1 MSVSTKNTPKIRK
14 SRKNDE
20 SFSKKYERRD
30 SSSEKPRKHI
40 SLKNLFYE
48 IEPKQKIYKNLTI
61 INYITNTNERKY
73 SAKTALSNS
82 PVDINDY
89 DLYMI
94 NKYEENLNDSLS
106 FISDFDLEEE
116 RNKLNDSFSS
126 CDNNENSVEQIE
138 IKTKTN
144 KINNDNEEFDFELEK
159 EWNEIKELLLKK
171 DSLH

>member
-14 SRKNDE
+14 TRKNDE
-20 SFSKKYERRD
+20 SFLKKYERRD

-40 SLKNLFYE
+40 SLKNIFYE
-48 IEPKQKIYKNLTI
+48 IEPKKKIYKNLTI

-89 DLYMI
+89 DLCMI
-94 NKYEENLNDSLS
+94 NKYYENLNDSLS
-106 FISDFDLEEE
+106 FISDFDLEEDK
-116 RNKLNDSFSS
+116 NKLNESFSS

-144 KINNDNEEFDFELEK
+144 KINNDDEEFDFELEK
-159 EWNEIKELLLKK
+159 EWNDIKELLLRK

>member
-14 SRKNDE
+14 TRKNDE
-20 SFSKKYERRD
+20 SFLKKYERRD

-40 SLKNLFYE
+40 SLKDVFYE

-89 DLYMI
+89 DLCMI
-94 NKYEENLNDSLS
+94 NKYDENINDSLS
-106 FISDFDLEEE
+106 FISDFDLEEDK
-116 RNKLNDSFSS
+116 NKLNDSFSS

-144 KINNDNEEFDFELEK
+144 KINNDNEEFNFELEK
-159 EWNEIKELLLKK
+159 EWNDIKESLLRK
-171 DSLH
+171 DSLY

>member
-40 SLKNLFYE
+40 SLKDVFYE

-89 DLYMI
+89 DLCMI
-94 NKYEENLNDSLS
+94 NKYYENLNDSLS

-116 RNKLNDSFSS
+116 KNKLNDSFSS
-126 CDNNENSVEQIE
+126 CDYNENSVEQIE

-144 KINNDNEEFDFELEK
+144 KINNDNEEFNFELEK
-159 EWNEIKELLLKK
+159 EWNDIKELLLKK